1 MKKYMKTIIIIGILI
16 ALGLSYYFY
25 LSNKTQKQDSTDK
38 VVTDTEM
45 AALTTKNIVEN
56 YPESPKGVVELYAR
70 ITKAYY
76 QSGNT
81 DEQIELLGKQA
92 RVLFDEELKATQ
104 TEEAFMMALKADVNE
119 YRTLGRYISDY
130 KVDSAANFKY
140 KTLHGREYAIGT
152 VLYYIREGSDLT
164 NTYHSFKLRKDSAGR
179 WKILYWELT
188 GATIVN
194 E

>member
-1 MKKYMKTIIIIGILI
+1 MKKNMKTIIIIGILI

-104 TEEAFMMALKADVNE
+104 TEEDFMMALKADVNE

>member
-1 MKKYMKTIIIIGILI
+1 MKKYTKKVIIIGILI
-16 ALGLSYYFY
+16 ALALSYYFY
-25 LSNKTQKQDSTDK
+25 LSNRTEKQDSTDK

-45 AALTTKNIVEN
+45 AALTTKSLSNN
-56 YPESPKGVVELYAR
+56 YPESPRGVVELYAR

-76 QSGNT
+76 QSSNT

-92 RVLFDEELKATQ
+92 RVLFDDELKARQ
-104 TEEAFMMALKADVNE
+104 TEDDFITALKADVNE
-119 YRTLGRYISDY
+119 YRSLDRYISDY

-140 KTLHGREYAIGT
+140 KTLQGREYAVGT
-152 VLYYIREGSDLT
+152 ALYYVREGSRLT
-164 NTYHSFKLRKDSAGR
+164 NAYHSFKLRKDSDGQ
-179 WKILYWELT
+179 WKILYWEIA

>member
-1 MKKYMKTIIIIGILI
+1 MKKNMKTIIIIGILI